1 MVRQQIQTPRRQQQQ
16 QQQQASATSS
26 DSAASK
32 TAHRS
37 QSGADQAQSDPSD
50 SSREDELKGAS
61 KSHRQTRSSATR
73 TPTDDTESI
82 DDPNDPSQDRKGGG
96 HNGGSTKHVPCKFYK
111 LGNCTAGSKCFFSHD
126 INLFVEK
133 TTCKYYVK
141 GNCRYGNKCALIHIG
156 NNDASSRQQP
166 KSSGSG
172 SRSAHNAGSSSGALS
187 SSKGGISRG
196 AGGAFGASAK
206 KERRGNSELT
216 YSDAA
221 SGRASTGAAQQTQ
234 SQRSSPSASS
244 GTPASSTGTAGGQKL
259 ASSNTQSSK
268 GLASDRSLASSG
280 DAAGNPLAG
289 VREIPIKGAAGAS
302 RSGMG
307 KTIASSWAPGSLASA
322 LRREQNQRGQ
332 TSNLGGYKEHPS
344 LRTDSSAHSQSAFRN
359 SMIHQ
364 QDDDLSDYSLF
375 ADHHNDSTGSP
386 FGMHYG
392 GIHGTGSTSAID
404 SELNPKSQP
413 IPRPVPGAGWARR
426 SGDAAM
432 SYGGLSV
439 QDSLRIDK
447 LALSHSAAHQP
458 FAGSP
463 FLSSSIP
470 LLDQYSDIPRNESA
484 FGLGESPMASP
495 FGRSPPASNSGSL
508 LNRHAFSVV
517 DPSNSDIETGRLPIG
532 AGSSYHS
539 HLHQHHPLGS
549 SLRTVGDSGLSGRLD
564 MSPSLNPM
572 SSIGVGGHS
581 IPRNNELFGRSL
593 RSSSL
598 INEPLSP
605 LAAFANATEYAE
617 GITPGALLG
626 VAPLGSPMSSN
637 NNNNGIG
644 SGNSSGISAFGRQPM
659 SGNHSLANASVLS
672 SGVDRG
678 SIPGHPL
685 MQESP
690 FVVKDRQRFNN
701 TIGGL
706 SQQANSGIW
715 DSYSS
720 LLGSESSN
728 QEARRSPLAYSLA
741 SGQHFMPASSSYTQ
755 PSSSLN
761 QLHPLGKP
769 HRDDRWTRSP
779 KAALHDHGLYGH
791 ASTNASHLSDQFQLP
806 PLASGP
812 FSIGNNSMDVGTIG
826 QRGRE
831 GKLGMAA
838 ADHSGAG
845 AIGQAR
851 SAFNGVNATIS
862 TLNISGVGSSGNNIN
877 NGSSANVSSTASD
890 NYGEMFELEQDTIPE
905 HGRSMLKPGGM
916 SIDSFSQAQ
925 PGSSG
930 QSIANVS
937 AIARPTF

>member
-1 MVRQQIQTPRRQQQQ
+1 MPVPALSMAIH
-16 QQQQASATSS
+16 QQASATSS
-26 DSAASK
+26 DSATSK

-50 SSREDELKGAS
+50 SSREDEPKGAS
-61 KSHRQTRSSATR
+61 KSHRQTRSSAIR
-73 TPTDDTESI
+73 TPTEDTESI
-82 DDPNDPSQDRKGGG
+82 DDPNDPNQDRKGGG

-141 GNCRYGNKCALIHIG
+141 GNCRYGNKCALIHVG
-156 NNDASSRQQP
+156 SNDASSRQQQ
-166 KSSGSG
+166 KSSGNG
-172 SRSAHNAGSSSGALS
+172 SRSAHNAGSSSGALG

-196 AGGAFGASAK
+196 AGGAFAASSK
-206 KERRGNSELT
+206 KERRGNSDLS

-234 SQRSSPSASS
+234 SRHSSPSASS
-244 GTPASSTGTAGGQKL
+244 GTPASSTGTAGGAKQTS
-259 ASSNTQSSK
+259 ANTQSSK
-268 GLASDRSLASSG
+268 GLLSDRCLALGG
-280 DAAGNPLAG
+280 DAAGNTLAG
-289 VREIPIKGAAGAS
+289 AREIPIKGAAGAS
-302 RSGMG
+302 HSGMG

-344 LRTDSSAHSQSAFRN
+344 LRADSGIHGQSAFRN

-375 ADHHNDSTGSP
+375 AEHHNDSAGSP
-386 FGMHYG
+386 FGMHYS
-392 GIHGTGSTSAID
+392 GIHGAGSTSAID
-404 SELNPKSQP
+404 GELNPKSQP

-426 SGDAAM
+426 GGDTAM

-470 LLDQYSDIPRNESA
+470 LLDQYSDVPRNESA

-495 FGRSPPASNSGSL
+495 FGRSPPASSSGSL

-549 SLRTVGDSGLSGRLD
+549 SLRNVGDSGLSGRLD

-581 IPRNNELFGRSL
+581 IPRNTELFGRSL

-605 LAAFANATEYAE
+605 LAAFATATEYVE
-617 GITPGALLG
+617 GITPGAMLG

-637 NNNNGIG
+637 NNIG
-644 SGNSSGISAFGRQPM
+644 GGSGISAFGRQPM
-659 SGNHSLANASVLS
+659 SGSHSMTNASVLS
-672 SGVDRG
+672 SGVDWG

-706 SQQANSGIW
+706 SQQANSGVW

-720 LLGSESSN
+720 LLGSESAS
-728 QEARRSPLAYSLA
+728 QEARRSPLGYSLGN
-741 SGQHFMPASSSYTQ
+741 GQHFMPAPSSYTQ

-761 QLHPLGKP
+761 QLHSLGKP
-769 HRDDRWTRSP
+769 LRDDRWTRSP

-806 PLASGP
+806 PLTSGP
-812 FSIGNNSMDVGTIG
+812 FSISNSGMDVGTIG
-826 QRGRE
+826 QRDRE
-831 GKLGMAA
+831 GKLGMT
-838 ADHSGAG
+838 ADRHSGAG

-862 TLNISGVGSSGNNIN
+862 SLNIPGVGGSGNNN

-890 NYGEMFELEQDTIPE
+890 NYGEMFELEQDTVPE
-905 HGRSMLKPGGM
+905 NSRSMRDAAMLKSGM
-916 SIDSFSQAQ
+916 TIDSFSQTQ
-925 PGSSG
+925 PGSSA
-930 QSIANVS
+930 QPISSVS
-937 AIARPTF
+937 AIARPAI